1 MKHASIP
8 KYSVFFHLMTT
19 GLGEYN
25 SRKTGLEDYPYNSD
39 AVKVTVFFPGWGHA
53 GQDMAILPSG
63 NESAVGQW

>member
-1 MKHASIP
+1 
-8 KYSVFFHLMTT
+8 MTT

-25 SRKTGLEDYPYNSD
+25 SRKTGLEDYPYDSD